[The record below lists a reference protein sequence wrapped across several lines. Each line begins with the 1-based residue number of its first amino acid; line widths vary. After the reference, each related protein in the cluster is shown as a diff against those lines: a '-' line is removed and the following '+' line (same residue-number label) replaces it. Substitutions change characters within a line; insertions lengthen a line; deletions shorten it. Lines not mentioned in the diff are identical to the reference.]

1 MVCRCA
7 FASFR
12 SDICHRHDSEKR
24 VQGTPSK
31 MYQINSKISQSFR
44 LNRGTV
50 VMDDIRT
57 KGTSFSERLK
67 LAPLNPMSL
76 STYTG
81 PMASCIT
88 KACSHRHLAPVQT
101 MDRILPKKVGFQG
114 SNLESSWIVGRSE
127 KKFQLLGSRWLFW
140 RKGSWSLATGP
151 IKSDPNH
158 TCGWYTLVLVISLVE
173 VGLW

>member
-1 MVCRCA
+1 MRSVTSPNHARQLHPL
-7 FASFR
+7 FHSFSILQSLQSGIKLQKVYGMQMR
-12 SDICHRHDSEKR
+12 FSPPFEAISATKNDSEKR

-31 MYQINSKISQSFR
+31 MYQINSKISRSFR

-101 MDRILPKKVGFQG
+101 MDQILTQKVGFQG
-114 SNLESSWIVGRSE
+114 SNLESS
-127 KKFQLLGSRWLFW
+127 
-140 RKGSWSLATGP
+140 
-151 IKSDPNH
+151 
-158 TCGWYTLVLVISLVE
+158 
-173 VGLW
+173 

>member
-1 MVCRCA
+1 
-7 FASFR
+7 
-12 SDICHRHDSEKR
+12 
-24 VQGTPSK
+24 
-31 MYQINSKISQSFR
+31 MYQINSKISRSFR

-76 STYTG
+76 STQDLWRPVSQKHAVTVTLLQ
-81 PMASCIT
+81 SKLWT
-88 KACSHRHLAPVQT
+88 KS
-101 MDRILPKKVGFQG
+101 LPKKGRFPRF
-114 SNLESSWIVGRSE
+114 ESRKLMNCRQVYE
-127 KKFQLLGSRWLFW
+127 KYFKLLGSKSWLFW